1 MVCGREEKEQENKI
15 GNASKKNAIHIITKH
30 IVKRIRNISEIRHNY
45 WGGRKMVQ
53 KDIKQKVEEMK
64 AMFTDTII
72 QTYNI

>member
-45 WGGRKMVQ
+45 WGGRKMV
-53 KDIKQKVEEMK
+53 
-64 AMFTDTII
+64 
-72 QTYNI
+72 